1 MRLTASKTRT
11 SPIRRGVWVLN
22 TVIGKTLEP
31 PPNVPSLEEARVAL
45 NFKRNPSVA
54 ELLKQHV
61 SRPECVSCHKAIDPL
76 GLGLENFAPN
86 GRWRT
91 KYPDKAPVVS
101 AGVMP
106 NGKTF
111 STPREMKVLLL
122 EAYKEEIAD
131 NFVKKMFA
139 YALGRNLE
147 PFDRVSLEP
156 ILRTV
161 KDDGYKID
169 TVIEQ
174 IVLSKQFRCR
184 QDR

>member
-1 MRLTASKTRT
+1 
-11 SPIRRGVWVLN
+11 
-22 TVIGKTLEP
+22 
-31 PPNVPSLEEARVAL
+31 
-45 NFKRNPSVA
+45 
-54 ELLKQHV
+54 
-61 SRPECVSCHKAIDPL
+61 
-76 GLGLENFAPN
+76 
-86 GRWRT
+86 
-91 KYPDKAPVVS
+91 
-101 AGVMP
+101 MP

-111 STPREMKVLLL
+111 STPREMKGLLL
-122 EAYKEEIAD
+122 ELYKDEIAE

-147 PFDRVSLEP
+147 PFDRMALEP

-161 KDDGYKID
+161 ENDGYHID

>member
-1 MRLTASKTRT
+1 
-11 SPIRRGVWVLN
+11 
-22 TVIGKTLEP
+22 
-31 PPNVPSLEEARVAL
+31 
-45 NFKRNPSVA
+45 
-54 ELLKQHV
+54 
-61 SRPECVSCHKAIDPL
+61 
-76 GLGLENFAPN
+76 
-86 GRWRT
+86 
-91 KYPDKAPVVS
+91 
-101 AGVMP
+101 MP
-106 NGKTF
+106 NGKRF

-122 EAYKEEIAD
+122 EVYKEEIAD